1 MKISWQSEATIY
13 RKSDRTNMYGE
24 PVLSFAGKSPVG
36 FVKFIES
43 YDKSSVRAD
52 SSASRGKADIDL
64 FDAVI
69 IFPKTANL
77 KIDDV
82 LLIEGVKLEVKRVHN
97 RFGLRGKPGHYEV
110 GADLWV
116 SQ

>member
-13 RKSDRTNMYGE
+13 RKSEKTNMYGE
-24 PVLSFAGKSPVG
+24 PALSFAGKSPVG
-36 FVKFIES
+36 FVRFIES

>member
-1 MKISWQSEATIY
+1 MKISWQSKATIY
-13 RKSDRTNMYGE
+13 RKSAGANIYGE
-24 PVLSFAGKSPVG
+24 PTLSFAGKSPVG

-52 SSASRGKADIDL
+52 SSASGGKADIDL
-64 FDAVI
+64 FDAVL

-97 RFGLRGKPGHYEV
+97 RFGLRGKAGHFEV
-110 GADLWV
+110 GANLWV